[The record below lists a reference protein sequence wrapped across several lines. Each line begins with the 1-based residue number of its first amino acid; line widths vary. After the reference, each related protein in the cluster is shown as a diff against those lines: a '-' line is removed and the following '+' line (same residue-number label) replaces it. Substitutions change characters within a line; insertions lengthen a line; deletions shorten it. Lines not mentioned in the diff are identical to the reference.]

1 MRQAKILFIGILAVF
16 ALAAGQAMAEG
27 DAAAGEKVFKKCK
40 VCHTVAEGGKNRVGP
55 NLFGLFGRQAG
66 KTPGYK
72 FSKAMKA
79 SGITWGEESL
89 AQFLKKP
96 RKMVRKTKM
105 AFPGLKKPA
114 DIANIIAYLKAATAA
129 E

>member
-1 MRQAKILFIGILAVF
+1 MRQAKILFIGILAIF

-40 VCHTVAEGGKNRVGP
+40 VCHTLEAGGKRRVGP
-55 NLFGLFGRQAG
+55 NLHGLFGRQAG
-66 KTPGYK
+66 TTPGFK

-79 SGITWGEESL
+79 SDITWGEETL

-96 RKMVRKTKM
+96 RKMVPKTKM

-114 DIANIIAYLKAATAA
+114 DIANIIVYLKAATAA